1 MDFEIP
7 LSGIME
13 VTMKRIRIGT
23 RGSKL
28 ALRQAEMVREAIERK
43 HSEIETEIVVLHT
56 QGDKILDKPLVE
68 IGDKGVF
75 VSEFEQALL
84 AGEIDLAVH
93 SAKDLPERLAE
104 GLCIAAVLPRGDVRD
119 VLVVPKGGR
128 VPRAIGDSMEA
139 EENEGEAE
147 EGQRTFVIGT
157 GSRRRR
163 RQVGQFWADV
173 TCKDIRGNVD
183 TRLQKLKNS
192 GGNRTE
198 HGGADGS
205 GTNDK
210 AGDMEPGNVYVTG
223 YDGLILAKAGL
234 DRLEIMLRYGNAFDF
249 YPLAPEQFLPA
260 ACQGIIAVEAVQD
273 SEIAA
278 LCREVTDADTERS
291 FLVERE
297 VLTQLAADCSDTAA
311 AWCRQ
316 EQGSLILDVMYAGNR
331 HQVKYSEDDQEQ
343 STDVVSGT
351 VQFQKVQEAEAGGR
365 TEAQFYKTAE
375 KTGKEVRIRQDR
387 ETGKRDALFQAG
399 LAMAKEAAETVKGK
413 KDI

>member
-1 MDFEIP
+1 
-7 LSGIME
+7 
-13 VTMKRIRIGT
+13 MKRIRIGT

-28 ALRQAEMVREAIERK
+28 ALRQAALVREAIERK
-43 HSEIETEIVVLHT
+43 HGGTETEIVVLHT

-93 SAKDLPERLAE
+93 SAKDLPEKLAE

-128 VPRAIGDSMEA
+128 VPRAVRTSVATEDHDGGMG
-139 EENEGEAE
+139 EE
-147 EGQRTFVIGT
+147 QRAFVIGT

-163 RQVGQFWADV
+163 QQAAALWENVICA
-173 TCKDIRGNVD
+173 DIRGNVD
-183 TRLQKLKNS
+183 TRLQKLKSSSKNAAE
-192 GGNRTE
+192 GDRAVGVDTE
-198 HGGADGS
+198 
-205 GTNDK
+205 DK
-210 AGDMEPGNVYVTG
+210 AGGTKPGNTYEAG
-223 YDGLILAKAGL
+223 YDGLILAGAGL
-234 DRLEIMLRYGNAFDF
+234 GRLEIMSRYGNEFDF

-273 SEIAA
+273 SDVAA
-278 LCREVTDADTERS
+278 LCREVTDADTELS

-297 VLTQLAADCSDTAA
+297 VLAKLAADCSDTAA

-331 HQVKYSEDDQEQ
+331 HQVIRREDCPPKEEVQSRKAAARSE
-343 STDVVSGT
+343 
-351 VQFQKVQEAEAGGR
+351 
-365 TEAQFYKTAE
+365 
-375 KTGKEVRIRQDR
+375 
-387 ETGKRDALFQAG
+387 ALLQNG
-399 LAMAKEAAETVKGK
+399 LAMAEEAARLLKGK
-413 KDI
+413 KIT

>member
-1 MDFEIP
+1 M
-7 LSGIME
+7 
-13 VTMKRIRIGT
+13 RIRIGT

-28 ALRQAEMVREAIERK
+28 ALRQAALVREAIERK
-43 HSEIETEIVVLHT
+43 PGGTEIEIVVLHT
-56 QGDKILDKPLVE
+56 QGDKILDKPLIE

-93 SAKDLPERLAE
+93 SAKDLPEKLAE

-128 VPRAIGDSMEA
+128 VPRAIVDSMEA

-147 EGQRTFVIGT
+147 EGQHTFVIGT

-163 RQVGQFWADV
+163 QQATALWENV
-173 TCKDIRGNVD
+173 TCTDIRGNVD
-183 TRLQKLKNS
+183 TRLQKLKSSS
-192 GGNRTE
+192 GN
-198 HGGADGS
+198 A
-205 GTNDK
+205 
-210 AGDMEPGNVYVTG
+210 AG

-273 SEIAA
+273 SDVAA
-278 LCREVTDADTERS
+278 LCREVTDADTELS

-297 VLTQLAADCSDTAA
+297 VLTRLAADCSDTAA

-331 HQVKYSEDDQEQ
+331 HQVIRREDCPPKEEVQSRKAAAHSE
-343 STDVVSGT
+343 
-351 VQFQKVQEAEAGGR
+351 
-365 TEAQFYKTAE
+365 
-375 KTGKEVRIRQDR
+375 
-387 ETGKRDALFQAG
+387 ALLQTG
-399 LAMAKEAAETVKGK
+399 LAMAEEAARLLKGK
-413 KDI
+413 KIT